1 MNEPE
6 SAIVVVA
13 VVVVLYIIG
22 AYIALQDD
30 GGSDDQADGTRTI
43 TDLDGRTVTF
53 DENVDKVFVDWAQG
67 LVILMTLDEIDKQAV
82 VASYMD

>member
-1 MNEPE
+1 M
-6 SAIVVVA
+6 AVVVA
-13 VVVVLYIIG
+13 LCFNG

-30 GGSDDQADGTRTI
+30 GGSDDQADGTHTI

-67 LVILMTLDEIDKQAV
+67 LVILMILDEIDKQAV